1 MQDKADDSAK
11 KDDEDKPGALIEGNK
26 ANLRYPVNIIP
37 PTSAGEWVDRD
48 WWLLQAIWDPYTN
61 FM

>member
-1 MQDKADDSAK
+1 MQESEKETEEK
-11 KDDEDKPGALIEGNK
+11 IGAVVDGNK

-48 WWLLQAIWDPYTN
+48 RWLIQAMIDPYTN
-61 FM
+61 FF